1 MKNLISFI
9 CILTFLITIN
19 SCEKKEQY
27 WDSAKLD
34 QAIKYAEE
42 IGTFGLVIQTDGE
55 IISSYGDI
63 DSLSRIHSIRKAIL
77 MAVTSQHLDKIDLQ
91 ASLEELGIDDSPVP
105 LTELQK
111 QTKVIHLLKST
122 SGINHPI
129 GSQVGRMQ
137 EIRDNLLGKEPN
149 MPGTKWAYNNWDYN
163 ALTTIFENE
172 SGLSVGKAFETGIAK
187 PLGIERFDSFYRKD
201 TTLSIH
207 PKVGFR
213 LSTRDMAKFG
223 QLFLNEGSWNNE
235 QIISKSWIQ
244 RITTDYTKTGV
255 NSPERFAHGYLW
267 WLQSNEYA
275 GGLPKGSYMATGSG
289 GQRILVVPEWNT
301 VIAHKTMTELPK
313 EQRKTV
319 SGRQF
324 EQLVKLIKESRK

>member
-1 MKNLISFI
+1 MRNISLLI
-9 CILTFLITIN
+9 LVFLITVSLN
-19 SCEKKEQY
+19 SCEKNQQN

-34 QAIKYAEE
+34 KAIVFAEE

-55 IISSYGDI
+55 IVASFGDI
-63 DSLSRIHSIRKAIL
+63 DSLSRVASIRKSIL
-77 MAVTSQHLDKIDLQ
+77 MALVSQHLDKIDLE
-91 ASLEELGIDDSPVP
+91 STLEELNIDDYPIP
-105 LTELQK
+105 LTDLQK

-129 GSQVGRMQ
+129 GSQEGVMQ
-137 EIRDNLLGKEPN
+137 KLRDDLLGKEPN
-149 MPGTKWAYNNWDYN
+149 IPGTKWAYNNWDYH
-163 ALTTIFENE
+163 ALTTIFEQE
-172 SGLSVGKAFETGIAK
+172 TDIPLGEAFKTGIAK
-187 PLGIERFDSFYRKD
+187 PLGIDKFDSFYRKD

-223 QLFLNEGSWNNE
+223 QLFLNEGSWNN
-235 QIISKSWIQ
+235 QQVIPKSWIQ
-244 RITTDYTKTGV
+244 RITTDYTMTGV
-255 NSPERFAHGYLW
+255 NSPERYAHGYLW
-267 WLQSNEYA
+267 WLQSDEYA

-289 GQRILVVPEWNT
+289 GQRILVIPKWNT
-301 VIAHKTMTELPK
+301 VIAHKTMTELPR

-324 EQLVKLIKESRK
+324 EKLVQLIKESRK